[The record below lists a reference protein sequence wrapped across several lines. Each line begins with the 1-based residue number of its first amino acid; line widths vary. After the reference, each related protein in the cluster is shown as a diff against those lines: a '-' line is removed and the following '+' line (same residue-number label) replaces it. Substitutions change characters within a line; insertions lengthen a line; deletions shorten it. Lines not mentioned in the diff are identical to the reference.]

1 MYFILDK
8 EYNTENF
15 KVTLL
20 GCLLE
25 SMMPIIRNRF
35 ERVQFELF
43 QLALPIELVLHL
55 AKYHVLI
62 LQMHSRTKPATSAT
76 SRSRTRI

>member
-25 SMMPIIRNRF
+25 SMMPIIRNQF

-43 QLALPIELVLHL
+43 QLVQPIALVLHL
-55 AKYHVLI
+55 AKYSIYRL
-62 LQMHSRTKPATSAT
+62 
-76 SRSRTRI
+76 